1 MLALVL
7 FVGLAG
13 SVALALKETRPRNP
27 VVQQQDPEAATSDPS
42 TSPLRGSA
50 QGEREPELSTAGKL
64 PFGMV
69 PGAEEDR
76 DSSGDI
82 PDEVDRCPNEPEDG
96 REDYDGCPEPETT
109 PRESNH
115 EVDGKLIYW

>member
-13 SVALALKETRPRNP
+13 SVALALKETRPRNSA
-27 VVQQQDPEAATSDPS
+27 VQQHPTDSDSESGPS
-42 TSPLRGSA
+42 TAPLRGTA

-69 PGAEEDR
+69 PGAETEDR
-76 DSSGDI
+76 DSEGDV
-82 PDEVDRCPNEPEDG
+82 PDEIDRCPNEPENG
-96 REDYDGCPEPETT
+96 REDEDGCPEPA
-109 PRESNH
+109 PSGPGP
-115 EVDGKLIYW
+115 VDGKLIYW